1 MRVVLVLGLRFAS
14 VCGVAPLKSIIRGQ
28 FRIAFRLPLPPKS
41 FTRTMSLLGMYSQ
54 ERERTTTQWDDI
66 QRKLGNLP
74 PLEPRPGDLQAQ
86 AEELADQLGVFE
98 PDKAAAAAVSEAVD
112 AAYGGGQREEEEE
125 ELARLRAQRKDEL
138 IREHAEGPYGTVA
151 KITHAQFM
159 AEVNQVGEGVGVVV
173 LLCKKGHYASSY
185 MLVLLEKL
193 ARKFRRLKIVQ
204 IGSTECIPDYPD
216 RNLPT
221 LLLYR
226 DDDLLGQLVG
236 TVPYGGSSYGL
247 DDVEWELAQHQ
258 LVETDLGRNPHEQPH
273 R

>member
-1 MRVVLVLGLRFAS
+1 
-14 VCGVAPLKSIIRGQ
+14 
-28 FRIAFRLPLPPKS
+28 
-41 FTRTMSLLGMYSQ
+41 MSLLGMYSQ
-54 ERERTTTQWDDI
+54 ERERTTTRWDDI
-66 QRKLGNLP
+66 QRELGNLP
-74 PLEPRPGDLQAQ
+74 PLEPRPGDLQTQ

-112 AAYGGGQREEEEE
+112 AAYGGGEHEEEED

-138 IREHAEGPYGTVA
+138 KREHAEGPYGTVA
-151 KITHAQFM
+151 VITHAQFLP
-159 AEVNQVGEGVGVVV
+159 EVNQVGEGVGVVV

-193 ARKFRRLKIVQ
+193 ARKFKRLKIVQ
-204 IGSTECIPDYPD
+204 IGSTECIHDYPD

-236 TVPYGGSSYGL
+236 TAPYGGSSYGI
-247 DDVEWELAQHQ
+247 DDVEWELAQHA
-258 LVETDLGRNPHEQPH
+258 LVETELGRNPHEQPH